1 MGTTPRRTQE
11 LGSFAYTCVILVGAT
26 FWSWAMAVPRALA
39 KATMRMLDTF
49 EDAMLTILWDYQGEN
64 ILRFLYEHQQSSSAN
79 RGDGDG
85 TVARVCIDGKM
96 LCAKVAGCSRSVAMQ
111 TDDCAMSLGVRERE
125 KRNKLMDKILED
137 LVPALLQVLHSIPQ
151 RSEMEAMYREQIAL
165 IQTVQQGACDGPLL
179 LVNGND
185 DEHRAPASAG
195 HADIG
200 QALQG
205 LTERVGAVDE
215 RVVQVLQALESEARS
230 STLVDARLGV
240 LVEGLGA
247 VREKCE
253 ADRALALHM
262 MQCLERIDGTIAS
275 AIAAAESKALGVPE
289 HPQLDGDAQ
298 ATPPTQHGADCGA
311 YPDAISPSLAY
322 SGRDAVSSHACSA
335 RYNSDDD
342 YDSACARSAIVD
354 DDASCASNT
363 RAQSRA
369 ASTRDD
375 GAGGASTPNPVHLKM
390 IAADPASSQMSKRE
404 TSDVTLP
411 RAMSTTAEDLLW
423 PTSNEQSDKPRVG
436 LGLSASKDDADS
448 PRAQTTGRVRRKF
461 SLRREIKRH
470 SWFGKKPE

>member
-1 MGTTPRRTQE
+1 MGTTPRRTKE
-11 LGSFAYTCVILVGAT
+11 LGSFAYTCVILVGTT

-39 KATMRMLDTF
+39 KASMRMLDTF

-64 ILRFLYEHQQSSSAN
+64 ILRFLYEHQQSSSAK
-79 RGDGDG
+79 RSDGDG

-96 LCAKVAGCSRSVAMQ
+96 LCAKVAGCARSVAMQ

-151 RSEMEAMYREQIAL
+151 RSEMEVMYREQIAL
-165 IQTVQQGACDGPLL
+165 IQTVQQGACSGPLL
-179 LVNGND
+179 LD
-185 DEHRAPASAG
+185 DEHPVPAGAG

-215 RVVQVLQALESEARS
+215 RVLQVLQALESEARS

-262 MQCLERIDGTIAS
+262 MQCLERIDGTLAS
-275 AIAAAESKALGVPE
+275 AIAAAESKALGNPE
-289 HPQLDGDAQ
+289 LSRLDGAAP
-298 ATPPTQHGADCGA
+298 ATPPAQHGTDCGA
-311 YPDAISPSLAY
+311 NPDAISPSLVY
-322 SGRDAVSSHACSA
+322 SGRGAISSCACSV

-342 YDSACARSAIVD
+342 YDGACVRSAIAD
-354 DDASCASNT
+354 DDASCTSNT

-369 ASTRDD
+369 ASTR
-375 GAGGASTPNPVHLKM
+375 GAGAGVVSTPNQAHLKKL
-390 IAADPASSQMSKRE
+390 AADPALSQMPKRE

-411 RAMSTTAEDLLW
+411 REMSKTSEDLLW
-423 PTSNEQSDKPRVG
+423 PTSDTQSDKARVG
-436 LGLSASKDDADS
+436 LGLSVPKDDVDS